1 MERKETS
8 HTKILVM
15 MARLFFSFF
24 LCFQGSFF
32 FSFYFVSFFFY
43 IYKYD
48 FHDKGPK
55 AQTLLWTTKSHQII
69 VIINT
74 GLVTT
79 AFIFYFFFK
88 YSPKIKKEIMFKD
101 MFFNYNSF
109 KKWDFCFL
117 YFRNFLFLKIFMHSP
132 GEKKNQKTD

>member
-24 LCFQGSFF
+24 LFFQGSFLF
-32 FSFYFVSFFFY
+32 FSILWVFFF

-79 AFIFYFFFK
+79 AFIFYFVFK
-88 YSPKIKKEIMFKD
+88 YSPKIEKEIMFKD
-101 MFFNYNSF
+101 MFFNYNSL

-117 YFRNFLFLKIFMHSP
+117 YFRNFHFLKIFMHSP
-132 GEKKNQKTD
+132 GGEKK